1 MNNSYTTPQKLGLA
15 ISILGFLAGGG
26 TQLTDILSPLGSIAP
41 TIVKEIVSLSGFVS
55 GVLGIILATLTS
67 QTGAVK
73 AVVEMAKDP
82 TSPIQGVITTATPE
96 GKALASSIPGPIN
109 TAGGTGAAELAK
121 A

>member
-1 MNNSYTTPQKLGLA
+1 MNNLTLPQKFGLA
-15 ISILGFLAGGG
+15 ISLLGFLAGGG
-26 TQLTDILSPLGSIAP
+26 TQLTDIFSPLGSAAP

-55 GVLGIILATLTS
+55 GILGIVLATLTS
-67 QTGAVK
+67 QTAAVK

-109 TAGGTGAAELAK
+109 TAGGAGAIELAK
-121 A
+121 S